1 MADKTRVY
9 IDSEFLED
17 GFTIELISIGFE
29 DENGATY
36 YAVNADMPVDRMRIS
51 DWLCKNVVP
60 HLPLANKE
68 HVNSRLKAARGEAL
82 GLPSGQTTE
91 PFDFTPMNPLMFE
104 LDRTSTLV
112 RPRWVIAN
120 EVREF
125 LANRAPVE
133 LWSWYSAHD
142 HVALTQL
149 WGPMAKLPPHVPKRT
164 RDLGELQEDLGI
176 SDEELPAP
184 EPGSN
189 HDALADAKR
198 HRRIHEFLKAEKRK
212 RKA

>member
-1 MADKTRVY
+1 MANKIKVY
-9 IDSEFLED
+9 LDSEFLED
-17 GFTIELISIGFE
+17 GVTIELISIGFE

-36 YAVNADMPVDRMRIS
+36 YAVNADMPVDRIRTH

-60 HLPLANKE
+60 HLPLANKA
-68 HVNSRLKAARGEAL
+68 HVDERVRIA
-82 GLPSGQTTE
+82 TTPQE
-91 PFDFTPMNPLMFE
+91 GTNRPGDPFGPMNPLLFE
-104 LDRTSTLV
+104 LDRNSTVV
-112 RPRWVIAN
+112 RPKWVIAN

-125 LANRAPVE
+125 LGNRAPVE
-133 LWSWYSAHD
+133 TWSWYSSYD
-142 HVALTQL
+142 HVALAQL
-149 WGPMAKLPPHVPKRT
+149 WGPMIKLPPHVPKRT

-176 SDEELPAP
+176 LDEELPAP

-198 HRRIHEFLKAEKRK
+198 HRRIHEFLKAEKKK